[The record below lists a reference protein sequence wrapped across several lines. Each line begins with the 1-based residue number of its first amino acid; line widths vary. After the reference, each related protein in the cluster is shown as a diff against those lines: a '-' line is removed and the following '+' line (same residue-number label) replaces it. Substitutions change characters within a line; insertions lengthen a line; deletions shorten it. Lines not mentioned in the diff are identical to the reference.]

1 MNDPYI
7 PQWVAP
13 ITSAFLLT
21 FALAIP
27 AHAQHSHGQ
36 HSHGGHQQGANAPGG
51 HQHSPYAGMQ
61 NRAIKALSEQQL
73 ADLRAG
79 KGMSFALPAELNGYP
94 GPSHVLELAEPLKLS
109 VEQSSRTRALFE
121 QMQRE
126 SAAAGEALIAAEAEL
141 DALFR
146 DKRATPPRLTA
157 AAGKAAQAQ
166 GVVRETHLRYHL
178 RMMEVLT
185 AEQVAAYNRLRGY

>member
-1 MNDPYI
+1 
-7 PQWVAP
+7 
-13 ITSAFLLT
+13 
-21 FALAIP
+21 
-27 AHAQHSHGQ
+27 
-36 HSHGGHQQGANAPGG
+36 
-51 HQHSPYAGMQ
+51 MQ

-109 VEQSSRTRALFE
+109 AEQSSRTRALFE

-146 DKRATPPRLTA
+146 DNRATPPLLTA
-157 AAGKAAQAQ
+157 AVGKAAQAQ

-178 RMMEVLT
+178 QMMEVLT
-185 AEQVAAYNRLRGY
+185 AEQVSAYNRQRGY

>member
-1 MNDPYI
+1 MNHPERTLRL
-7 PQWVAP
+7 VSF
-13 ITSAFLLT
+13 TSALLLT
-21 FALAIP
+21 VVLAMP
-27 AHAQHSHGQ
+27 AHAQ
-36 HSHGGHQQGANAPGG
+36 HSHGGHQQGASASSG

-146 DKRATPPRLTA
+146 DKRATPPLLTA
-157 AAGKAAQAQ
+157 AVGKAAQAQ

-185 AEQVAAYNRLRGY
+185 AEQVSAYNRLRGY